1 LVRECKRFRV
11 DLDKNPLVTLLDPR
25 SIAIVGAGNNPMKM
39 GALQALSIIKDGFG
53 GSIYPIHPEEST
65 VFGHKAYYT
74 PKLLPEVP
82 DLVIFILPAR
92 HVVELLDEFGELGTR
107 RAIIITAGFRETG
120 PEGEKLE
127 KELLEVAAKHEIRFL
142 GPNCMGI
149 INTEISLNVTIAPVG
164 ERSGPLGMASQSGT
178 YITQTLPYLQKKGIR
193 FSKAISVGNE
203 ADIDIIDSLEYLGVD
218 RQTRAIALY
227 IEGLKDPT
235 RFLEVARRITPD
247 KPVVAQY
254 VGGTSAGA
262 RAGSSHTGAM
272 AGPDYLYDG
281 LFKQAGILR
290 AHSVEDL
297 YNLGWTLATQPP
309 LKGKRIAVLTNSG
322 GPGTAMAHTCNEGG
336 LEVPNFSSG
345 LQEKIK
351 EHIPPHGSA
360 GNPVD
365 LTFHMDTRELSRVL
379 PELIMESGE
388 VDGLV
393 IHGLMKTGFLKA
405 IYPHIKDL
413 VGNEDEEQFA
423 ARFTD
428 DKEEALSLPWKYNL
442 PLVLSSFFGRED
454 DYTTAYQNYYYPVFD
469 GPEKAARAM
478 VALYN
483 YSELSKKVVKD
494 SPKPAPQSAPA
505 TKIVREAL
513 ENGSRSLDEYN
524 AKRLLS
530 CYGIPVS
537 EEGIASSVEEAVGI
551 AGKLGYPVV
560 LKGCSPDLTHKTG
573 SGLVHIGLEDEAA
586 VRRAYSA
593 VTRAAGKDM
602 AVLVSKMIKGERE
615 VMSGMVRYPGFGPCV
630 IFGLGG
636 IFTEALR
643 DNTFRLAP
651 LSKAD
656 AQDMI
661 TGIGSYAMLEQF
673 RGMPPVNK
681 KTLGTILQ
689 AVGSISILHPK
700 IAEIDLNP
708 IIISGKEPVVVDAL
722 ITFKNGSA

>member
-1 LVRECKRFRV
+1 LVSECKRYRM
-11 DLDKNPLVTLLDPR
+11 DLDKNPLVTMLSPR

-39 GALQALSIIKDGFG
+39 GALQALSIIKDGFR

-74 PKLLPEVP
+74 PKLLPEAP
-82 DLVIFILPAR
+82 DLVIFILPAH
-92 HVVELLDEFGELGTR
+92 HVVKLLDEFGELGTR

-120 PEGEKLE
+120 PAGEELE
-127 KELLEVAAKHEIRFL
+127 KELLEVASKHGIRFL

-149 INTEISLNVTIAPVG
+149 INTEQSLNVTIAPVG
-164 ERSGPLGMASQSGT
+164 ESSGSLGMASQSGT
-178 YITQTLPYLQKKGIR
+178 YITQTLPYLQKKGIC

-203 ADIDIIDSLEYLGVD
+203 ADIDIIDSLEYLGED

-227 IEGLKDPT
+227 IEGLKDPA
-235 RFLEVARRITPD
+235 RFLGVARQITPY

-272 AGPDYLYDG
+272 AGPDYLYEG

-290 AHSVEDL
+290 AHSIEDL

-322 GPGTAMAHTCNEGG
+322 GPGTAMAHTCNEEG
-336 LEVPNFSSG
+336 LEVPSFSDG

-365 LTFHMDTRELSRVL
+365 LTFHMDTKELSRVL

-388 VDGLV
+388 VDGLL
-393 IHGLMKTGFLKA
+393 IQGLMKTGFLKSL
-405 IYPHIKDL
+405 YPNLKDM
-413 VGNEDEEQFA
+413 VGNGGAEQFA
-423 ARFTD
+423 ARFID
-428 DKEEALSLPWKYNL
+428 DKEEALSLPRKYNF
-442 PLVLSSFFGRED
+442 PLILSSFFGRED
-454 DYTTAYQNYYYPVFD
+454 DYTTAYQNYCYPVFD

-478 VALYN
+478 AALYN
-483 YSELSKKVVKD
+483 YSEIRKKVGKD
-494 SPKPAPQSAPA
+494 TPKPAPQSAPA

-513 ENGSRSLDEYN
+513 ENGSRSLDEYS
-524 AKRLLS
+524 AKRLLA
-530 CYGIPVS
+530 CYGVPVS
-537 EEGIASSVEEAVGI
+537 EEALASSVEEAVGI
-551 AGKLGYPVV
+551 ACKLGYPVV

-573 SGLVHIGLEDEAA
+573 SGLVHTGLEDEAA

-593 VTRAAGKDM
+593 ITRAAGKDM

-630 IFGLGG
+630 VFGLGG
-636 IFTEALR
+636 IFTEALK

-651 LSKAD
+651 LSNSD
-656 AQDMI
+656 AQEMI
-661 TGIGSYAMLEQF
+661 TSIGSASMLEQF
-673 RGMPPVNK
+673 RGMPPGNK
-681 KTLGTILQ
+681 RALGAILQ

-708 IIISGKEPVVVDAL
+708 IIISGKEPIVVDAL
-722 ITFKNGSA
+722 VTFKNGIA